1 MKKRMRESSIETV
14 KLFFRYGAF
23 YLLIFML
30 FLFLLLPI
38 KFSRPCRRHI

>member
-30 FLFLLLPI
+30 FSVSAASDI
-38 KFSRPCRRHI
+38 